1 MESTNEIMEGELR
14 RIQGKIEEIEAE
26 IKTEETS
33 ALPSKDLLAALNNN
47 VTELRSEKNIILERG
62 TRANSNGKCFE

>member
-1 MESTNEIMEGELR
+1 MESTSNELR

-33 ALPSKDLLAALNNN
+33 ASPSKDLLAALNNN
-47 VTELRSEKNIILERG
+47 VTERVREKNIIRERG
-62 TRANSNGKCFE
+62 TTANSNGKCFE